1 MLLYV
6 DAMLAVSV
14 SVFAASLS
22 DVANLEYSLRYLSDA
37 GSVIRVIPD
46 FLKS

>member
-6 DAMLAVSV
+6 VVVLEVSV
-14 SVFAASLS
+14 SVFVLSLS
-22 DVANLEYSLRYLSDA
+22 DAANLEYSLRYMSDA
-37 GSVIRVIPD
+37 GSVMRVIPD